1 MSTITPES
9 TCCCCQKAAV
19 QPPVIVEEV
28 LTQPME
34 PATKQT
40 VRTIPSL
47 LISVLVAFF
56 PKCPICWAAY
66 MSLFGSLGLAKVP
79 YMGWLYPVLL
89 TFLGLHLWL
98 LFKKVRQKGY
108 GPFLLSLLGV
118 VFFLVERIWFSNVEV
133 LLYTGMALILSGSL
147 WNNFNFNFYSINKL
161 SNKLQFSH
169 GYNKS

>member
-28 LTQPME
+28 LPQSME

-79 YMGWLYPVLL
+79 YMGWLYPILL

-98 LFKKVRQKGY
+98 LFKKVPQKGY

-147 WNNFNFNFYSINKL
+147 WNNFNFNFHSINKL
-161 SNKLQFSH
+161 YNKLQFSH

>member
-1 MSTITPES
+1 MSTITSEP

-19 QPPVIVEEV
+19 QPPVIAEEV
-28 LTQPME
+28 LLHKEETP
-34 PATKQT
+34 TKQT

-47 LISVLVAFF
+47 FISILVAFF

-66 MSLFGSLGLAKVP
+66 MSMFGSLGLAKVP
-79 YMGWLYPVLL
+79 YLGWLYPVLL

-98 LFKKVRQKGY
+98 LFKKVPQKGY

-118 VFFLVERIWFSNVEV
+118 LFFLVERIWFSNTEV

>member
-9 TCCCCQKAAV
+9 TSCCCQKAAV

-28 LTQPME
+28 LPQSME

-79 YMGWLYPVLL
+79 YMGWLYPILL

-98 LFKKVRQKGY
+98 LFKKVPQKGY